1 MIVLTS
7 IPKGHKNVDHV
18 ALSPE
23 DVAALQNM
31 ADDMHIGDAAE
42 TSLQTRRQLEHMI
55 SKLKTELNIKTN
67 YGLIA
72 YLMRKQIIK

>member
-1 MIVLTS
+1 MIVLTN
-7 IPKGHKNVDHV
+7 IPKGHKSVDHI

-42 TSLQTRRQLEHMI
+42 TSLQTRRQLEHMM
-55 SKLKTELNIKTN
+55 SKLKIELNIKTN

-72 YLMRKQIIK
+72 YLIRKQIIK